1 MDKHPQWYGVRFT
14 LYSMLTVMLIFASAG
29 SAGAYEFK
37 SKTGE
42 VSGSFDTTISI
53 GSMWR
58 MQDQDPALVGITNGG
73 TSRSPNED
81 DGNLNYD
88 RGDLV
93 SGLVKVTHEFD
104 VKYGNYGV
112 FLRGYYFYDY
122 AAARNKEELGPLG
135 EDRLISEVKLLDAY
149 GRASFDLGGRTLN
162 VRAGNQVV
170 SWGESTFIP
179 NGINVI
185 NPVDVTRLRA
195 PGAELRDAFIPTPMG
210 WFSQSLADNTTVEG
224 VYLVKWEK
232 TEIDPSGSYFSTN
245 DYISD
250 DGDKV
255 YIGFGRRNDQHGAAG
270 AFPAVPT
277 AQAWAPRTADRE
289 PGDSGQYGFAVRQF
303 APNLNNTE
311 FGLFVMKY
319 HSRTPFASGVRGGI
333 TVASTAP
340 FNTCTVV
347 DLPTFSSVLGST
359 GSPDTATDAACAA
372 AAGRTATYFADY
384 PENIKLYG
392 ASFNT
397 SAPAGIALQGEYS
410 YRPNQPVQLAAI
422 ELLLAAVGLQ
432 NNITGDATAAFLV
445 PYGTEITGYRRVQMH
460 QAQVTGTK
468 AFGPTIGAEQFVIVA
483 EVGYTYLNLPD
494 GLLFSGPSTHLPAP
508 GSANAAN
515 GSYQTEGYATKS
527 SWGYRA
533 VARMDFESAL
543 GGATLSPRIA
553 YSHDVRGV
561 SPTFNEGVK
570 AVTVGLGYN
579 LRQVWQADV
588 AYTNYFGGRT
598 YAGTDTTAVGTQPL
612 DYASSANPLKDRD
625 FISATV
631 SYSF

>member
-1 MDKHPQWYGVRFT
+1 MK
-14 LYSMLTVMLIFASAG
+14 MLFRWFGAAYAVCTAMAVLLALSAAGPAQAYQFKNESG
-29 SAGAYEFK
+29 SV
-37 SKTGE
+37 T
-42 VSGSFDTTISI
+42 GSFDTTISI
-53 GSMWR
+53 GAMWR
-58 MQDQDPALVGITNGG
+58 MQDQDPSLIGITNGG

-81 DGNLNYD
+81 DGDLNYD

-104 VKYGNYGV
+104 VAYSNYGV

-122 AAARNKEELGPLG
+122 AASRNKEELGPLAK
-135 EDRLISEVKLLDAY
+135 DRLINDVKLLDAY

-210 WFSQSLADNTTVEG
+210 WFSQSIANNTTVEG
-224 VYLVKWEK
+224 VYLVNWEK
-232 TEIDPSGSYFSTN
+232 TEIDPKGSYFSTN

-289 PGDSGQYGFAVRQF
+289 PGDSGQYGFALRQF
-303 APNLNNTE
+303 APSLNNTE
-311 FGLFVMKY
+311 FGFFVMKY

-340 FNTCTVV
+340 FDTCTVV
-347 DLPTFSSVLGST
+347 DLPTFSGTLAGGGTVT
-359 GSPDTATDAACAA
+359 QATQNACAFA
-372 AAGRTATYFADY
+372 NGRTATYFADY
-384 PENIKLYG
+384 PEDIKLYG
-392 ASFNT
+392 TSFNP
-397 SAPAGIALQGEYS
+397 SGPAGIALQGEYS

-432 NNITGDATAAFLV
+432 NNITGDATAAFSV

-494 GLLFSGPSTHLPAP
+494 NLLFSGPSTHLPAP

-533 VARMDFESAL
+533 VARMDFENAL
-543 GGATLSPRIA
+543 GAAALSPRIA

-561 SPTFNEGVK
+561 SPTFNEGIK

-579 LRQVWQADV
+579 LRQVWQADI
-588 AYTNYFGGRT
+588 AYTSYFGGRT

-612 DYASSANPLKDRD
+612 EYASSANPLKDRD
-625 FISATV
+625 FISASV

>member
-1 MDKHPQWYGVRFT
+1 MNKQFRRHSAGFG
-14 LYSMLTVMLIFASAG
+14 LYSALAVMLVLSAAG
-29 SAGAYEFK
+29 SSQAYQFK
-37 SKTGE
+37 NESGS

-53 GSMWR
+53 GAMWR
-58 MQDQDPALVGITNGG
+58 MQDQDPSLIGITNGG
-73 TSRSPNED
+73 TSRSVNED
-81 DGNLNYD
+81 DGDLNYD

-122 AAARNKEELGPLG
+122 AASRNKEELGPLAD
-135 EDRLISEVKLLDAY
+135 DRLINDVKLLDAY

-195 PGAELRDAFIPTPMG
+195 PGAEIRDAFIPTPMV
-210 WFSQSLADNTTVEG
+210 WASQNITQTTTIEAVG
-224 VYLVKWEK
+224 LTSHNK
-232 TEIDPSGSYFSTN
+232 TKIDPRGSFFSTN

-250 DGDKV
+250 DGDNV
-255 YIGFGRRNDQHGAAG
+255 YIGFGRRNDQQTGTFGVNADAS
-270 AFPAVPT
+270 
-277 AQAWAPRTADRE
+277 AWAPRSPDRDAKE
-289 PGDSGQYGFAVRQF
+289 SGQYGLALRQL
-303 APNLNNTE
+303 APGLNNTE
-311 FGLFVMKY
+311 FGFYYLNY
-319 HSRTPFASGVRGGI
+319 HSRTPIISGVRGGV
-333 TVASTAP
+333 TVAANPFGCATNIINVPRLLGLAPADPLCVNTA
-340 FNTCTVV
+340 
-347 DLPTFSSVLGST
+347 G
-359 GSPDTATDAACAA
+359 
-372 AAGRTATYFADY
+372 TYFTEY
-384 PENIKLYG
+384 PEDIHLYG
-392 ASFNT
+392 VSFNT
-397 SAPAGIALQGEYS
+397 PAPAGIALQGELS
-410 YRPNQPVQLAAI
+410 YRPNYPLQLAAP
-422 ELLLAAVGLQ
+422 ELLLAALGLQ
-432 NNITGDATAAFLV
+432 NNITNADTLAWASAGA
-445 PYGTEITGYRRVQMH
+445 EISGYREVRMY
-460 QAQVTGTK
+460 QAQMTGTK
-468 AFGPTIGAEQFVIVA
+468 LFGPTIGADQFALVA
-483 EVGYTYLNLPD
+483 EAGFTYLDLPE
-494 GLLFSGPSTHLPAP
+494 GVLFNGPAVHLPTSDSFT
-508 GSANAAN
+508 GTSN
-515 GSYQTEGYATKS
+515 GSSQPNGEGYATKS

-612 DYASSANPLKDRD
+612 EYASSANPLKDRD